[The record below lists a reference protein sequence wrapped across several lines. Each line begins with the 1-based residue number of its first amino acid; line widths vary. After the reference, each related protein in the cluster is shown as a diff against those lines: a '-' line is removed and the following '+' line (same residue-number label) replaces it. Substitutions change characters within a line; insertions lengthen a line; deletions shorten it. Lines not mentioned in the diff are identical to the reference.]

1 MTDPTLASRPLNP
14 YLQGWLAANSQ
25 KITSAADAVGLR
37 PTLIVGGAT
46 KEASTIITQEHITD
60 GYQTETLVGQRA
72 YDVIIDRFIVPGFS
86 SAQIAS
92 DYTSRLNDIIFTPA
106 KPDGYIAT
114 LTYQGSKLIEPTK
127 NDIGY
132 ANINLGTAIYY
143 LNRYLADP
151 SAYLAD
157 PARASSDPLQLQQYA
172 NNYAKLAADI
182 IDPNGNA
189 TWAISALIAK
199 QGFNDFNARY
209 GATFTNASED
219 QQAALLTT
227 FFKQGEFLI
236 LSKPGS
242 FNGTNAGEGSGGQMV
257 LDNFE
262 TIKNIVNADAA
273 VPRTPAEVIAAGFS
287 EFDAVIA
294 AENGGGWVSEAKNW
308 TGTELWSSQINL
320 FDLYDVLQF
329 QDQI

>member
-1 MTDPTLASRPLNP
+1 MSDPTLASRPLIQP
-14 YLQGWLAANSQ
+14 LQDWLAANSQ
-25 KITSAADAVGLR
+25 KINNAADAVGLK

-46 KEASTIITQEHITD
+46 QEASTIITQGHITD
-60 GYQTETLVGQRA
+60 GYQAETLVGQRT

-106 KPDGYIAT
+106 KPDGRIET
-114 LTYQGSKLIEPTK
+114 WMYQGSKLVEPTK

-143 LNRYLADP
+143 LNRYLTDP

-209 GATFTNASED
+209 GTTFTNASED
-219 QQAALLTT
+219 QQAALLAT
-227 FFKQGEFLI
+227 FFKQGEFVA
-236 LSKPGS
+236 LSQPGT
-242 FNGTNAGEGSGGQMV
+242 FNGTNAGDGSGGQMV
-257 LDNFE
+257 LDNFA
-262 TIKNIVNADAA
+262 TIKNIVNANAA
-273 VPRTPAEVIAAGFS
+273 TPQTPAEVIAAEQHAHHRHCRAVWRRGG
-287 EFDAVIA
+287 DA
-294 AENGGGWVSEAKNW
+294 
-308 TGTELWSSQINL
+308 GT
-320 FDLYDVLQF
+320 D
-329 QDQI
+329 